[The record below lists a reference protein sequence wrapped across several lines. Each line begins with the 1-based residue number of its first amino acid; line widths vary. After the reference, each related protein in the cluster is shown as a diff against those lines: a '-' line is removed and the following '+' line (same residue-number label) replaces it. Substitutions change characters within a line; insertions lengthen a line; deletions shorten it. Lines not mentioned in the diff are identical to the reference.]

1 MDTAQESS
9 GEALSIASLL
19 EFEEIRAAE
28 PDVLA
33 GDAGLGRTIR
43 WVHIA
48 DSEHVERFLEG
59 GELVLTTATTFRH
72 SQAAMSEFLDQLERA
87 GAAGTIIELVDDD
100 SEPDAAA
107 GTVVRASASE
117 RDLPVVV
124 LFRRVKFVR
133 ITELAHR
140 SLLAQQISRLEHARE
155 IHETYT
161 QLSLDRAGVQTIV
174 DRTAELLGTAVVLED
189 VSHRVLAHSGSGSHT
204 LTQKWM
210 DLVTGASTAPGG
222 HAPAQWRQTPVG
234 LRSRRWGRLVVPGA
248 AESLADLD
256 QVIERAGEALTLTRM
271 ADRDEQDLLLQ
282 AQSGLIREITDSEGF
297 DEYSARQRARSLGFT
312 PADKAELTP
321 VVVRIDRQTD
331 TDPTRVQLQ
340 ERGLTQEIASA
351 ASRLNMCLLMTS
363 LQSGVFG
370 FVLGPGRE
378 RNRRSQ
384 PRRSLLAGDES
395 DEVRDKTDA
404 AGTVQ
409 SSPRGTAEADD
420 RLNRLLAELEEIAA
434 SWVVGVGRSST
445 SLLRAVTGLETAS
458 HVAEVASTL
467 DVRERSFYRSS
478 DVRIRGLLS
487 LLAEDSRV
495 RAFAEGE
502 LGPLL
507 ADSTGD
513 DGRRGGVLQSPSD
526 SADEE
531 LLDFLEL
538 YLSHG
543 GNKSAMARAGHL
555 SRPALYARITRL
567 QDRLG
572 VSLDD
577 AESRTALHVAL
588 LWWRMYG

>member
-1 MDTAQESS
+1 MDTARESS
-9 GEALSIASLL
+9 GASLSIAGLL
-19 EFEEIRAAE
+19 EFEEIKAAE
-28 PDVLA
+28 PAVLA
-33 GDAGLGRTIR
+33 GEAGLDRAIR

-59 GELVLTTATTFRH
+59 GELVLTTATAFRH
-72 SQAAMSEFLDQLERA
+72 RPEAMAEFLDQLERA
-87 GAAGTIIELVDDD
+87 GAAGTIIELVDENSTHD
-100 SEPDAAA
+100 EEAREIAAA
-107 GTVVRASASE
+107 AASARE
-117 RDLPVVV
+117 LPVIV
-124 LFRRVKFVR
+124 LPRRVKFVR

-161 QLSLDRAGVQTIV
+161 QLSLDRAEAQTIV

-189 VSHRVLAHSGSGSHT
+189 VSHRVLAHSGRGSQA
-204 LTQKWM
+204 LAQKWV
-210 DLVTGASTAPGG
+210 DLVSGASATPGG
-222 HAPAQWRQTPVG
+222 HAPSQWRQTPVG

-248 AESLADLD
+248 AESVADLE

-282 AQSGLIREITDSEGF
+282 AQSGLIREITDSEGI
-297 DEYSARQRARSLGFT
+297 DERSARERARSLGFT
-312 PADKAELTP
+312 PAEGAELTP
-321 VVVRIDRQTD
+321 VVVRIDREAD

-351 ASRLNMCLLMTS
+351 ASRLNLCLLMTS

-370 FVLGPGRE
+370 FVLGPGRR

-384 PRRSLLAGDES
+384 P
-395 DEVRDKTDA
+395 
-404 AGTVQ
+404 
-409 SSPRGTAEADD
+409 SPRGAEEADE
-420 RLNRLLAELEEIAA
+420 RLTRLLAELEGLAS
-434 SWVVGVGRSST
+434 SWVVGVGRGST
-445 SLLRAVTGLETAS
+445 TLLRAVAGLEAAS

-467 DVRERSFYRSS
+467 DVRERAFYRSS

-487 LLAEDSRV
+487 LLAEDSRL

-507 ADSTGD
+507 GESTRDARRGDGVLPSAADAAD
-513 DGRRGGVLQSPSD
+513 DG
-526 SADEE
+526 

-555 SRPALYARITRL
+555 SRPALYSRINRL

>member
-1 MDTAQESS
+1 MDTARESS
-9 GEALSIASLL
+9 GASLSIAGLL

-28 PDVLA
+28 PAVLA
-33 GDAGLGRTIR
+33 GEAGLDRAIR

-59 GELVLTTATTFRH
+59 GELVLTTATAFRH
-72 SQAAMSEFLDQLERA
+72 SPAAMTEFLDQLERA
-87 GAAGTIIELVDDD
+87 GAAGTIIELVDENSTHD
-100 SEPDAAA
+100 EEAREIAAA
-107 GTVVRASASE
+107 AASA
-117 RDLPVVV
+117 RDLPVIV
-124 LFRRVKFVR
+124 LPRRVKFVR

-161 QLSLDRAGVQTIV
+161 QLSLDRAEAQTIV

-189 VSHRVLAHSGSGSHT
+189 VSHRVLAHSGRGSQA
-204 LTQKWM
+204 LVQKWV
-210 DLVTGASTAPGG
+210 DLVSGASTTPGG

-248 AESLADLD
+248 AESVADLE

-282 AQSGLIREITDSEGF
+282 AQSGLIREITDSEGI
-297 DEYSARQRARSLGFT
+297 DERSARERARSLGFT
-312 PADKAELTP
+312 PAEGAELTP
-321 VVVRIDRQTD
+321 VVVRIDREAD

-340 ERGLTQEIASA
+340 ERGLTQEITSA
-351 ASRLNMCLLMTS
+351 ASRLNLCLLMTS

-370 FVLGPGRE
+370 FVLGPGRG

-384 PRRSLLAGDES
+384 P
-395 DEVRDKTDA
+395 
-404 AGTVQ
+404 
-409 SSPRGTAEADD
+409 SPRGTAEADD
-420 RLNRLLAELEEIAA
+420 RLNRLLAELEGLAA
-434 SWVVGVGRSST
+434 SWVVGVGRGST
-445 SLLRAVTGLETAS
+445 SLLRAVAGLEPAS

-467 DVRERSFYRSS
+467 DVRERAFYRSS

-487 LLAEDSRV
+487 LLAEDSRL

-507 ADSTGD
+507 GED
-513 DGRRGGVLQSPSD
+513 RRRNGVLPSTAD
-526 SADEE
+526 SADDG

-555 SRPALYARITRL
+555 SRPALYTRINRL

>member
-1 MDTAQESS
+1 MDIARESS
-9 GEALSIASLL
+9 GASLSIAGLL
-19 EFEEIRAAE
+19 EFEEIKAAE
-28 PDVLA
+28 PAVLA
-33 GDAGLGRTIR
+33 GEAGLDRAIR

-59 GELVLTTATTFRH
+59 GELVLTTATAFRH
-72 SQAAMSEFLDQLERA
+72 SPEAMTEFLDQLERA
-87 GAAGTIIELVDDD
+87 GAAGTIIELVDENSTHD
-100 SEPDAAA
+100 EEAREIAAVA
-107 GTVVRASASE
+107 ASARE
-117 RDLPVVV
+117 LPVIV
-124 LFRRVKFVR
+124 LPRRVKFVR

-161 QLSLDRAGVQTIV
+161 QLSLDRAEAQTIV

-189 VSHRVLAHSGSGSHT
+189 VSHRVLAHSGRGSQA
-204 LTQKWM
+204 LAQKWV
-210 DLVTGASTAPGG
+210 DLVSGASTTPGG

-248 AESLADLD
+248 AESVADLE

-282 AQSGLIREITDSEGF
+282 AQSGLIREITDSEGL
-297 DEYSARQRARSLGFT
+297 DEHSALERARSLGFT
-312 PADKAELTP
+312 PTEGAELTP
-321 VVVRIDRQTD
+321 VVVRIDRESD
-331 TDPTRVQLQ
+331 TDPTRIQLQ

-351 ASRLNMCLLMTS
+351 ASRLNLCLLMTS

-384 PRRSLLAGDES
+384 P
-395 DEVRDKTDA
+395 
-404 AGTVQ
+404 
-409 SSPRGTAEADD
+409 SPRGTAEADD
-420 RLNRLLAELEEIAA
+420 HLNRLLAELEGLAA
-434 SWVVGVGRSST
+434 SWVVGVGRSSP
-445 SLLRAVTGLETAS
+445 SLLRAVAGLESAS

-467 DVRERSFYRSS
+467 DVRERAFYRSS

-487 LLAEDSRV
+487 LLAEDSRL

-507 ADSTGD
+507 GESTRD
-513 DGRRGGVLQSPSD
+513 DRRGDGILPSTTD
-526 SADEE
+526 SADDG

-588 LWWRMYG
+588 LCWRMYG

>member
-1 MDTAQESS
+1 MDTARESS
-9 GEALSIASLL
+9 GASLSIAGLL

-28 PDVLA
+28 PAVLA
-33 GDAGLGRTIR
+33 GEAGLDRAIR

-59 GELVLTTATTFRH
+59 GELVLTTATAFRH
-72 SQAAMSEFLDQLERA
+72 SPAAMTEFLDQLERA
-87 GAAGTIIELVDDD
+87 GAAGTIIELVDENSTHD
-100 SEPDAAA
+100 EEAREIAAA
-107 GTVVRASASE
+107 AASARE
-117 RDLPVVV
+117 LPVIV
-124 LFRRVKFVR
+124 LPRRVKFVR

-161 QLSLDRAGVQTIV
+161 QLSLDRAEAQTIV

-189 VSHRVLAHSGSGSHT
+189 VSHRVLAHSGRGSQA
-204 LTQKWM
+204 LAQKWV
-210 DLVTGASTAPGG
+210 DLVSGASTTPGG
-222 HAPAQWRQTPVG
+222 HTPAQWRQTPVG

-248 AESLADLD
+248 AESVADLE

-282 AQSGLIREITDSEGF
+282 AQSGLIREITDSEGI
-297 DEYSARQRARSLGFT
+297 DERSARERARSLGFT
-312 PADKAELTP
+312 PAEGAELTP
-321 VVVRIDRQTD
+321 VVVRIDREAD

-351 ASRLNMCLLMTS
+351 ASRLNLCLLMTS
-363 LQSGVFG
+363 LQSGAFG
-370 FVLGPGRE
+370 FVVGPGHG

-384 PRRSLLAGDES
+384 PSL
-395 DEVRDKTDA
+395 
-404 AGTVQ
+404 
-409 SSPRGTAEADD
+409 RGAEEADE
-420 RLNRLLAELEEIAA
+420 RLTRLLAELDGLAA
-434 SWVVGVGRSST
+434 SWVVGVGRGST
-445 SLLRAVTGLETAS
+445 SLLRAVAGLEPAS

-467 DVRERSFYRSS
+467 DVRERAFYRSS

-487 LLAEDSRV
+487 LLAEDSRL

-502 LGPLL
+502 LGPLHGE
-507 ADSTGD
+507 D
-513 DGRRGGVLQSPSD
+513 RRRDGVLPSTAD
-526 SADEE
+526 SADDG

-555 SRPALYARITRL
+555 SRPALYARINRL

>member
-1 MDTAQESS
+1 MDSVWESS
-9 GEALSIASLL
+9 GSSLSIAGLL
-19 EFEEIRAAE
+19 EFEVISAAE
-28 PDVLA
+28 PLVLA
-33 GDAGLGRTIR
+33 GTACLDRAIR
-43 WVHIA
+43 WVHLA

-72 SQAAMSEFLDQLERA
+72 SPAAMAEFLDQLERA
-87 GAAGTIIELVDDD
+87 GAAGTIIELVDED
-100 SEPDAAA
+100 SAFDEAA
-107 GTVVRASASE
+107 GAIVREAASARE
-117 RDLPVVV
+117 LPVIV
-124 LFRRVKFVR
+124 LPRRVKFVR

-161 QLSLDRAGVQTIV
+161 QLSLDRAEAQTIV

-189 VSHRVLAHSGSGSHT
+189 VSHRVLAHSGRGSQA
-204 LTQKWM
+204 LAQKWA
-210 DLVTGASTAPGG
+210 DLVSGANPVPDGLDATR
-222 HAPAQWRQTPVG
+222 WRQTPVG

-248 AESLADLD
+248 AESVADLD

-282 AQSGLIREITDSEGF
+282 AQSGLIREITDSEGL
-297 DEYSARQRARSLGFT
+297 DERAALERARSLGFT
-312 PADKAELTP
+312 PADGAELTP
-321 VVVRIDRQTD
+321 VVIRIDREAD

-340 ERGLTQEIASA
+340 ERGLTQEITSA
-351 ASRLNMCLLMTS
+351 ASRLNLCVLMTS
-363 LQSGVFG
+363 LQSGAFG
-370 FVLGPGRE
+370 FVLAPGRG
-378 RNRRSQ
+378 RGRRSQ
-384 PRRSLLAGDES
+384 
-395 DEVRDKTDA
+395 
-404 AGTVQ
+404 Q
-409 SSPRGTAEADD
+409 SPRSTEEADD
-420 RLNRLLAELEEIAA
+420 WLNRLLAELEGLAA

-445 SLLRAVTGLETAS
+445 SLLQAVAGLEAAS

-487 LLAEDSRV
+487 LLAEDSRL

-507 ADSTGD
+507 GASGRDG
-513 DGRRGGVLQSPSD
+513 GRRDGVLSPAAD
-526 SADEE
+526 SADEG

>member
-1 MDTAQESS
+1 MDTARESS
-9 GEALSIASLL
+9 GASLSIAGLL
-19 EFEEIRAAE
+19 EFEEIKAAE
-28 PDVLA
+28 PAVLA
-33 GDAGLGRTIR
+33 GEAGLDRAIR

-59 GELVLTTATTFRH
+59 GELVLTTATAFRH
-72 SQAAMSEFLDQLERA
+72 RPEAMSEFLDQLERA
-87 GAAGTIIELVDDD
+87 GAAGTIIELVDENSTHD
-100 SEPDAAA
+100 EEAREIAAA
-107 GTVVRASASE
+107 AASARE
-117 RDLPVVV
+117 LPVIV
-124 LFRRVKFVR
+124 LPRRVKFVR

-161 QLSLDRAGVQTIV
+161 QLSLDRAEAQTIV

-189 VSHRVLAHSGSGSHT
+189 VSHRVLAHSGRGSQA
-204 LTQKWM
+204 LAQKWV
-210 DLVTGASTAPGG
+210 DLVSGASTTPGG
-222 HAPAQWRQTPVG
+222 HAPSQWRQTPVG

-248 AESLADLD
+248 AESVADLE

-282 AQSGLIREITDSEGF
+282 AQSGLIREITDSEGI
-297 DEYSARQRARSLGFT
+297 DERSARERARSLGFT
-312 PADKAELTP
+312 PAEGAELTP
-321 VVVRIDRQTD
+321 VVVRIDREAD

-351 ASRLNMCLLMTS
+351 ASRLNLCLLMTS
-363 LQSGVFG
+363 LQSGAFG
-370 FVLGPGRE
+370 FVLGPGRG

-384 PRRSLLAGDES
+384 PSL
-395 DEVRDKTDA
+395 
-404 AGTVQ
+404 
-409 SSPRGTAEADD
+409 RGTAEADD
-420 RLNRLLAELEEIAA
+420 RLNRLLAELEGLVA
-434 SWVVGVGRSST
+434 SWVVGVGRGST
-445 SLLRAVTGLETAS
+445 TLLRAVAGLEAAS
-458 HVAEVASTL
+458 HVAEVAATL
-467 DVRERSFYRSS
+467 DVRERAFYRSS

-487 LLAEDSRV
+487 LLAEDSRL

-507 ADSTGD
+507 GESTGD
-513 DGRRGGVLQSPSD
+513 DRRGDGVLPSA
-526 SADEE
+526 ADAADDG

>member
-9 GEALSIASLL
+9 GAALSIAGLF
-19 EFEEIRAAE
+19 EFEEISAAG
-28 PDVLA
+28 PLVLA
-33 GDAGLGRTIR
+33 GEADFDRMIR

-59 GELVLTTATTFRH
+59 GELVLTTATTFRRSH
-72 SQAAMSEFLDQLERA
+72 EAMTEFLDQLERA
-87 GAAGTIIELVDDD
+87 NAAGTIIELVDENSTHD
-100 SEPDAAA
+100 EEAHEAVRAAA
-107 GTVVRASASE
+107 SA
-117 RDLPVVV
+117 RDLPVIV
-124 LFRRVKFVR
+124 LPRRVKFVR

-140 SLLAQQISRLEHARE
+140 SLLAQQISQLEHARE

-161 QLSLDRAGVQTIV
+161 QLSLDRAGAQTIV
-174 DRTAELLGTAVVLED
+174 DRTADLLGTAVVLED
-189 VSHRVLAHSGSGSHT
+189 VSHRVLAHSGRGSQA
-204 LTQKWM
+204 LAQKWT
-210 DLVTGASTAPGG
+210 DLVSGASTMPDGF
-222 HAPAQWRQTPVG
+222 APALWRQTPVG
-234 LRSRRWGRLVVPGA
+234 LRTRRWGRLVVPLA
-248 AESLADLD
+248 AESVADLE

-282 AQSGLIREITDSEGF
+282 AQSGLIREITDSEGI
-297 DEYSARQRARSLGFT
+297 DERSALERARSLGFT
-312 PADKAELTP
+312 PADRAEFTP
-321 VVVRIDRQTD
+321 VVVRIDRESD

-340 ERGLTQEIASA
+340 ERGLTQELASA
-351 ASRLNMCLLMTS
+351 ASRLNLCLLMTS
-363 LQSGVFG
+363 LQSGAFG
-370 FVLGPGRE
+370 FVLAPGRG
-378 RNRRSQ
+378 RTSRPQRRRT
-384 PRRSLLAGDES
+384 PLVGAES
-395 DEVRDKTDA
+395 DE
-404 AGTVQ
+404 AGTTRAN
-409 SSPRGTAEADD
+409 SRGTVDADD
-420 RLNRLLAELEEIAA
+420 RLNRLLAELEGLAA
-434 SWVVGVGRSST
+434 SWVVGVGRGSP
-445 SLLRAVTGLETAS
+445 SLVRAVAGLEAAS

-487 LLAEDSRV
+487 LLAEDSRL

-507 ADSTGD
+507 GESSG
-513 DGRRGGVLQSPSD
+513 DGRPRGGLPRSPSD
-526 SADEE
+526 SADED
-531 LLDFLEL
+531 LLDLLEL

-588 LWWRMYG
+588 LWWRMSG

>member
-1 MDTAQESS
+1 MNTARESS
-9 GEALSIASLL
+9 GASLSIAGLL
-19 EFEEIRAAE
+19 EFEEIKAAE
-28 PDVLA
+28 PAVLA
-33 GDAGLGRTIR
+33 GEAVLDRAIR

-72 SQAAMSEFLDQLERA
+72 RPEAMSEFLDQLERA
-87 GAAGTIIELVDDD
+87 AAAGAIIELVDEDSAFDD
-100 SEPDAAA
+100 AA
-107 GTVVRASASE
+107 GTVVQEAASARE
-117 RDLPVVV
+117 LPVVV
-124 LFRRVKFVR
+124 LPHRVKFVK
-133 ITELAHR
+133 ITEFAHR
-140 SLLAQQISRLEHARE
+140 RLLAQQISRLEHARE

-161 QLSLDRAGVQTIV
+161 QLSLDRAEAQTIV

-189 VSHRVLAHSGSGSHT
+189 VSHRVLAHSGRGSQA
-204 LTQKWM
+204 LAQKWV
-210 DLVTGASTAPGG
+210 DLVSGASTTPGG
-222 HAPAQWRQTPVG
+222 HAPSQWRQTPVG

-248 AESLADLD
+248 VESVADLE
-256 QVIERAGEALTLTRM
+256 QVIERAGEALTLIRM

-282 AQSGLIREITDSEGF
+282 AQSGLIREITDSEGI
-297 DEYSARQRARSLGFT
+297 DERSARERARSLGFT
-312 PADKAELTP
+312 PAEGAELTP
-321 VVVRIDRQTD
+321 VVVRIDREAD

-351 ASRLNMCLLMTS
+351 ASRLNLCLLMTS

-370 FVLGPGRE
+370 FVLGPGRG
-378 RNRRSQ
+378 RSRRSQ
-384 PRRSLLAGDES
+384 P
-395 DEVRDKTDA
+395 
-404 AGTVQ
+404 
-409 SSPRGTAEADD
+409 SPRGTEEADE
-420 RLNRLLAELEEIAA
+420 RLTRLLAELEGLAS
-434 SWVVGVGRSST
+434 SWVVGVGRGST
-445 SLLRAVTGLETAS
+445 TLLRAVAGLEAAS

-467 DVRERSFYRSS
+467 DVRERAFYRSS

-487 LLAEDSRV
+487 LLAEDSRL

-507 ADSTGD
+507 GESTRNDRRGDGVLPSAADAAD
-513 DGRRGGVLQSPSD
+513 DG
-526 SADEE
+526 

-555 SRPALYARITRL
+555 SRPALYSRINRL

>member
-1 MDTAQESS
+1 MDTARESS
-9 GEALSIASLL
+9 GASLSIAGLL

-28 PDVLA
+28 PAVLA
-33 GDAGLGRTIR
+33 GEAGLDRAIR

-59 GELVLTTATTFRH
+59 GELVLTTATAFRH
-72 SQAAMSEFLDQLERA
+72 SPAAMTEFLDQLERA
-87 GAAGTIIELVDDD
+87 GAAGTIIELVDENSTHD
-100 SEPDAAA
+100 EEAREIAAA
-107 GTVVRASASE
+107 AASARE
-117 RDLPVVV
+117 LPVIV
-124 LFRRVKFVR
+124 LPRRVKFVR

-161 QLSLDRAGVQTIV
+161 QLSLDRAEAQTIV

-189 VSHRVLAHSGSGSHT
+189 VSHRVLAHSGRGSQA
-204 LTQKWM
+204 LAQKWV
-210 DLVTGASTAPGG
+210 DLVSGASTTPGG

-248 AESLADLD
+248 AESVADLE

-282 AQSGLIREITDSEGF
+282 AQSGLIREITDSEGI
-297 DEYSARQRARSLGFT
+297 DERSARERARSLGFT
-312 PADKAELTP
+312 PAEGAELTP
-321 VVVRIDRQTD
+321 VVVRIDREAD

-351 ASRLNMCLLMTS
+351 ASRLNLCLLMTS

-370 FVLGPGRE
+370 FVVGPGHG

-384 PRRSLLAGDES
+384 PSL
-395 DEVRDKTDA
+395 
-404 AGTVQ
+404 
-409 SSPRGTAEADD
+409 RGAEEADE
-420 RLNRLLAELEEIAA
+420 RLTRLLAELDGLAA
-434 SWVVGVGRSST
+434 SWVVGVGRGST
-445 SLLRAVTGLETAS
+445 SLLRAVAGFEAAS

-467 DVRERSFYRSS
+467 DVRERAFYRSS

-487 LLAEDSRV
+487 LLAEDSRL

-507 ADSTGD
+507 GED
-513 DGRRGGVLQSPSD
+513 RRRDGVLPSTAD
-526 SADEE
+526 SADDG

-538 YLSHG
+538 YL
-543 GNKSAMARAGHL
+543 
-555 SRPALYARITRL
+555 
-567 QDRLG
+567 
-572 VSLDD
+572 
-577 AESRTALHVAL
+577 
-588 LWWRMYG
+588 

>member
-1 MDTAQESS
+1 MDSS
-9 GEALSIASLL
+9 TQSGTGSLSIAGLL
-19 EFEEIRAAE
+19 ELAEISRAA
-28 PDVLA
+28 PTVLA
-33 GDAGLGRTIR
+33 GAEKLARTIR

-59 GELVLTTATTFRH
+59 GELVLTTATTFRR
-72 SQAAMSEFLDQLERA
+72 SPEAMAEFFDQLERA
-87 GAAGTIIELVDDD
+87 GAAGTIVELVDAD
-100 SEPDAAA
+100 SAPDAEAEAVVRAAAA
-107 GTVVRASASE
+107 GRSLT
-117 RDLPVVV
+117 VVV
-124 LFRRVKFVR
+124 LAQRVKFVR

-140 SLLAQQISRLEHARE
+140 HLLAQQISQLEHVQE

-161 QLSLDRAGVQTIV
+161 QLSLDRAGAQTIV

-189 VSHRVLAHSGSGSHT
+189 VAHRVLAHSGSGSQA
-204 LTQKWM
+204 LAQKWM
-210 DLVTGASTAPGG
+210 DLVTGAATAPDVDNS
-222 HAPAQWRQTPVG
+222 AKWRQTPVG
-234 LRSRRWGRLVVPGA
+234 LRTRRWGRLVVPGA
-248 AESLADLD
+248 AEPVAALD
-256 QVIERAGEALTLTRM
+256 QIIERAGEALTLTRM

-282 AQSGLIREITDSEGF
+282 AQSGLIREITDSEGL
-297 DEYSARQRARSLGFT
+297 DERAALERARSLGFA
-312 PADKAELTP
+312 PAAGAELLP
-321 VVVRIDRQTD
+321 VVVRIDREPD

-351 ASRLNMCLLMTS
+351 AARLNLCLLMTS
-363 LQSGVFG
+363 LQSGAFG
-370 FVLGPGRE
+370 FVLAPAHGSS
-378 RNRRSQ
+378 RRA
-384 PRRSLLAGDES
+384 PR
-395 DEVRDKTDA
+395 TDD
-404 AGTVQ
+404 
-409 SSPRGTAEADD
+409 ADT
-420 RLNRLLAELEEIAA
+420 RLTRILGELKGYAA

-445 SLLRAVTGLETAS
+445 SLLRAVAGLESAS

-487 LLAEDSRV
+487 LLAEDSRL

-507 ADSTGD
+507 GD
-513 DGRRGGVLQSPSD
+513 TSSGVGRRDGVPNSPSE
-526 SADEE
+526 SADGE
-531 LLDFLEL
+531 LLEFLEL
-538 YLSHG
+538 YLAHG

-588 LWWRMYG
+588 LWWRMHG

>member
-1 MDTAQESS
+1 MDTARESS
-9 GEALSIASLL
+9 GASLSIAGLL

-28 PDVLA
+28 PAVLA
-33 GDAGLGRTIR
+33 GEAGLGRAIR

-59 GELVLTTATTFRH
+59 GELVLTTATAFRH
-72 SQAAMSEFLDQLERA
+72 SPAAMTEFLDQLERA
-87 GAAGTIIELVDDD
+87 GAAGTIIELVDENSTHD
-100 SEPDAAA
+100 EEAREIAAA
-107 GTVVRASASE
+107 AASA
-117 RDLPVVV
+117 RDLPVIV
-124 LFRRVKFVR
+124 LPRRVKFVR

-161 QLSLDRAGVQTIV
+161 QLSLDRAEAQTIV
-174 DRTAELLGTAVVLED
+174 DRTAELLGTTVVLED
-189 VSHRVLAHSGSGSHT
+189 VSHRVLAHSGRGSQA
-204 LTQKWM
+204 LAQKWV
-210 DLVTGASTAPGG
+210 DLVSGASTTPGG

-248 AESLADLD
+248 AESVADLE

-282 AQSGLIREITDSEGF
+282 AQSGLIREITDSEGIH
-297 DEYSARQRARSLGFT
+297 ERSARERARSLGFT
-312 PADKAELTP
+312 PAEGAELTP
-321 VVVRIDRQTD
+321 VVVRIDREAD

-351 ASRLNMCLLMTS
+351 ASRLNLCLLMTS

-370 FVLGPGRE
+370 FVVGPGHG

-384 PRRSLLAGDES
+384 PSL
-395 DEVRDKTDA
+395 
-404 AGTVQ
+404 
-409 SSPRGTAEADD
+409 RGAEEADE
-420 RLNRLLAELEEIAA
+420 RLTRLLAELDGLAA
-434 SWVVGVGRSST
+434 SWVVGVGRGST
-445 SLLRAVTGLETAS
+445 SLLRAVAGFEAAS

-467 DVRERSFYRSS
+467 DVRERAFYRFS

-487 LLAEDSRV
+487 LLSEDSRL

-507 ADSTGD
+507 GED
-513 DGRRGGVLQSPSD
+513 RRRDGVLPSTAD
-526 SADEE
+526 SADDG

-555 SRPALYARITRL
+555 SRPALYARINRL

>member
-1 MDTAQESS
+1 MDSDGPS
-9 GEALSIASLL
+9 LSIAGLL
-19 EFEEIRAAE
+19 EFEEISVAG
-28 PDVLA
+28 PQVIA
-33 GDAGLGRTIR
+33 GDARLDRAIR

-48 DSEHVERFLEG
+48 DSEHVELFLEG
-59 GELVLTTATTFRH
+59 GELVLTTATAFRH
-72 SQAAMSEFLDQLERA
+72 RPEAMSEFLDQLERA
-87 GAAGTIIELVDDD
+87 AAAGTIIELVDED
-100 SEPDAAA
+100 SAFDEA
-107 GTVVRASASE
+107 ASAIVREAASA

-124 LFRRVKFVR
+124 LPHRVKFVK
-133 ITELAHR
+133 ITEFAHR
-140 SLLAQQISRLEHARE
+140 RLLAQQISQLEHARE

-161 QLSLDRAGVQTIV
+161 QLSLYRAGAQTIV
-174 DRTAELLGTAVVLED
+174 DRTAELLGTPVILED
-189 VSHRVLAHSGSGSHT
+189 VAHRVLAHAGRGSAT
-204 LTQKWM
+204 LAQKWAG
-210 DLVTGASTAPGG
+210 LVTGASTEPGVE
-222 HAPAQWRQTPVG
+222 AAADWRQTPVG
-234 LRSRRWGRLVVPGA
+234 MRARRWGRLVVPRP
-248 AESLADLD
+248 AESTAALD
-256 QVIERAGEALTLTRM
+256 QIIERAGEALTLTRM

-282 AQSGLIREITDSEGF
+282 AQSGLIREITGSEGL
-297 DEYSARQRARSLGFT
+297 DERSALERARSLGFT
-312 PADKAELTP
+312 PADGVELTP
-321 VVVRIDRQTD
+321 VVVRIDRESD

-351 ASRLNMCLLMTS
+351 ASRLNLCLLMTS

-370 FVLGPGRE
+370 FVLGPGRG

-384 PRRSLLAGDES
+384 P
-395 DEVRDKTDA
+395 
-404 AGTVQ
+404 
-409 SSPRGTAEADD
+409 SPRGTAEADD
-420 RLNRLLAELEEIAA
+420 RLNRLLAELEGLAA
-434 SWVVGVGRSST
+434 SWVVGVGRGST
-445 SLLRAVTGLETAS
+445 SLLRAVAGLEAAS

-467 DVRERSFYRSS
+467 DVRERAFYRSS

-487 LLAEDSRV
+487 LLAEDSRL

-507 ADSTGD
+507 GEPTRDDRRGD
-513 DGRRGGVLQSPSD
+513 DVLPSTAYA
-526 SADEE
+526 ADDG

-555 SRPALYARITRL
+555 SRPALYSRISRL

>member
-1 MDTAQESS
+1 MDTARESS
-9 GEALSIASLL
+9 GASLSIAGLL

-28 PDVLA
+28 PAVLA
-33 GDAGLGRTIR
+33 GEAGLGRAIR

-59 GELVLTTATTFRH
+59 GELVLTTATAFRH
-72 SQAAMSEFLDQLERA
+72 SPAAMTEFLDQLERA
-87 GAAGTIIELVDDD
+87 GAAGTIIELVDENSTHD
-100 SEPDAAA
+100 EEAREIAAA
-107 GTVVRASASE
+107 AASARE
-117 RDLPVVV
+117 LPVIV
-124 LFRRVKFVR
+124 LPRRVKFVR

-161 QLSLDRAGVQTIV
+161 QLSLDRAEAQTIV

-189 VSHRVLAHSGSGSHT
+189 VSHRVLAHSGRGSQA
-204 LTQKWM
+204 LAQKWV
-210 DLVTGASTAPGG
+210 DLVSGASTTPGG

-248 AESLADLD
+248 AESVADLE

-282 AQSGLIREITDSEGF
+282 TQSGLIREITDSEGI
-297 DEYSARQRARSLGFT
+297 DERSARERARSLGFT
-312 PADKAELTP
+312 PAEGAELTP
-321 VVVRIDRQTD
+321 VVVRIDREAD

-351 ASRLNMCLLMTS
+351 ASRLNLCLLMTS

-370 FVLGPGRE
+370 FVVGPGHG

-384 PRRSLLAGDES
+384 PSL
-395 DEVRDKTDA
+395 
-404 AGTVQ
+404 
-409 SSPRGTAEADD
+409 RGAEEADE
-420 RLNRLLAELEEIAA
+420 RLTRLLAELDGLAA
-434 SWVVGVGRSST
+434 SWVVGVGRGST
-445 SLLRAVTGLETAS
+445 SLLRAVAGLEPAS

-467 DVRERSFYRSS
+467 DVRERAFYRSS

-487 LLAEDSRV
+487 LLAEDSRL

-507 ADSTGD
+507 GE
-513 DGRRGGVLQSPSD
+513 DGRRDGVLPSTAD
-526 SADEE
+526 SAEDG

-555 SRPALYARITRL
+555 SRPALYTRINRL

>member
-1 MDTAQESS
+1 MDTARESS
-9 GEALSIASLL
+9 GASLSIAGLL
-19 EFEEIRAAE
+19 EFEEIKAAE
-28 PDVLA
+28 PAVLA
-33 GDAGLGRTIR
+33 GEAGLDRAIR

-59 GELVLTTATTFRH
+59 GELVLTTATAFRH
-72 SQAAMSEFLDQLERA
+72 RPEAMSEFLDQLERA
-87 GAAGTIIELVDDD
+87 AAAGAIIELVDEDSAFDD
-100 SEPDAAA
+100 AA
-107 GTVVRASASE
+107 GTVVQEAASARE
-117 RDLPVVV
+117 LPVVV
-124 LFRRVKFVR
+124 LPHRVKFVK
-133 ITELAHR
+133 ITEFAHR
-140 SLLAQQISRLEHARE
+140 RLLAQQISRLEHARE

-161 QLSLDRAGVQTIV
+161 QLSLDRAEAQTIV

-189 VSHRVLAHSGSGSHT
+189 VSHRVLAHSGRGSQA
-204 LTQKWM
+204 LAQKWV
-210 DLVTGASTAPGG
+210 DLVSGASTTPGG
-222 HAPAQWRQTPVG
+222 HAPSQWRQTPVG

-248 AESLADLD
+248 AESVADLE

-282 AQSGLIREITDSEGF
+282 AQSGLIREITDSEGI
-297 DEYSARQRARSLGFT
+297 DERSARERARSLGFT
-312 PADKAELTP
+312 PAEGAELTP
-321 VVVRIDRQTD
+321 VVVRIDREAD

-351 ASRLNMCLLMTS
+351 ASRLNLCLLMTS
-363 LQSGVFG
+363 LQSGAFG
-370 FVLGPGRE
+370 FVLGPGRG

-384 PRRSLLAGDES
+384 P
-395 DEVRDKTDA
+395 
-404 AGTVQ
+404 
-409 SSPRGTAEADD
+409 SPRGTAEADD
-420 RLNRLLAELEEIAA
+420 RLNRLLAELEGLVA
-434 SWVVGVGRSST
+434 SWVVGVGRGST
-445 SLLRAVTGLETAS
+445 TLLRAVAGLEAAS
-458 HVAEVASTL
+458 HVAEVAATL
-467 DVRERSFYRSS
+467 DVRERAFYRSS

-487 LLAEDSRV
+487 LLAEDSRL

-507 ADSTGD
+507 GESTGD
-513 DGRRGGVLQSPSD
+513 DRRGDGVLPSA
-526 SADEE
+526 ADAADDG

>member
-1 MDTAQESS
+1 MDTARESS
-9 GEALSIASLL
+9 GASLSIAGLL

-28 PDVLA
+28 PAVLA
-33 GDAGLGRTIR
+33 GEAGLDRAIR

-59 GELVLTTATTFRH
+59 GELVLTTATAFRH
-72 SQAAMSEFLDQLERA
+72 SPAAMTEFLDQLERA
-87 GAAGTIIELVDDD
+87 GAAGTIIELVDENSTHD
-100 SEPDAAA
+100 EEAREIAAA
-107 GTVVRASASE
+107 AASARE
-117 RDLPVVV
+117 LPVIV
-124 LFRRVKFVR
+124 LPRRVKFVR

-161 QLSLDRAGVQTIV
+161 QLSLDRAEAQTIV

-189 VSHRVLAHSGSGSHT
+189 VSHRVLAHSGRGSQA
-204 LTQKWM
+204 LAQKWA
-210 DLVTGASTAPGG
+210 DLVSGASTTPGG

-248 AESLADLD
+248 AESVADLE

-282 AQSGLIREITDSEGF
+282 AQSGLIREITDSEGI
-297 DEYSARQRARSLGFT
+297 DERSARERARSLGFT
-312 PADKAELTP
+312 PAEGAELTP
-321 VVVRIDRQTD
+321 VVVRIDREAD

-351 ASRLNMCLLMTS
+351 ASRLNLCLLMTS

-370 FVLGPGRE
+370 FVVGTGHG

-384 PRRSLLAGDES
+384 PSL
-395 DEVRDKTDA
+395 
-404 AGTVQ
+404 
-409 SSPRGTAEADD
+409 RGAEEADE
-420 RLNRLLAELEEIAA
+420 RLTRLLAELEGLAA
-434 SWVVGVGRSST
+434 SWVVGVGRGST
-445 SLLRAVTGLETAS
+445 SLLRAVAGLEPAS

-467 DVRERSFYRSS
+467 DVRERAFYRSS

-487 LLAEDSRV
+487 LLAEDSRL

-507 ADSTGD
+507 GE
-513 DGRRGGVLQSPSD
+513 DGRRDGVLPFA
-526 SADEE
+526 ADAADDG

-555 SRPALYARITRL
+555 SRPALYARINRL

>member
-1 MDTAQESS
+1 MDTARESAGAS
-9 GEALSIASLL
+9 LSIAALL
-19 EFEEIRAAE
+19 EFEEVASAE
-28 PDVLA
+28 PVVLA
-33 GDAGLGRTIR
+33 GEAGLDRTIR

-59 GELVLTTATTFRH
+59 GELVLTTATAFRH
-72 SQAAMSEFLDQLERA
+72 SPAAMTEFLDQLERA
-87 GAAGTIIELVDDD
+87 GAAGTIIELVDED
-100 SEPDAAA
+100 STHDEAAREVVGAAA
-107 GTVVRASASE
+107 SA
-117 RDLPVVV
+117 RDLPVIV
-124 LFRRVKFVR
+124 LPRRVKFVR

-161 QLSLDRAGVQTIV
+161 QLSLDRAGAQTIV

-189 VSHRVLAHSGSGSHT
+189 VSHRVLAHAGRGSQT
-204 LTQKWM
+204 LAQKWI
-210 DLVTGASTAPGG
+210 DLVTGAGTAPGKYD
-222 HAPAQWRQTPVG
+222 PAQWRQTPVG

-248 AESLADLD
+248 AESVADLD
-256 QVIERAGEALTLTRM
+256 QVIERAGEAMTLTRM

-282 AQSGLIREITDSEGF
+282 AQSGLIREITDSEGL
-297 DEYSARQRARSLGFT
+297 DEQSALERARSLGFT
-312 PADKAELTP
+312 PADGVELTP
-321 VVVRIDRQTD
+321 VVVRIDRESD
-331 TDPTRVQLQ
+331 TDPTRIQLQ
-340 ERGLTQEIASA
+340 ERGLTQEIAAA
-351 ASRLNMCLLMTS
+351 ASRLNLCLLMTS

-370 FVLGPGRE
+370 FILAPGRG
-378 RNRRSQ
+378 RTRRPQ
-384 PRRSLLAGDES
+384 PRRSPIAGGES
-395 DEVRDKTDA
+395 DET
-404 AGTVQ
+404 GTVQ
-409 SSPRGTAEADD
+409 ASPRRTEEADA
-420 RLNRLLAELEEIAA
+420 RLDRLLAELEGLSA

-445 SLLRAVTGLETAS
+445 SLLRAVAGLESAS

-487 LLAEDSRV
+487 LLTEDSRL

-507 ADSTGD
+507 GESSVGG
-513 DGRRGGVLQSPSD
+513 GRRDGDLPSPTD

-538 YLSHG
+538 YLAHG

-588 LWWRMYG
+588 LWWRMSG